1 MPRPNHGGLRFVGRV
16 MALPLALLWGCDDA
30 SGSDD
35 AAPRGGQGGAGGEAA
50 GGGAGV
56 DTYVAGMKR
65 AGVDARLGVTLLDA
79 VPAPPQRELNDWR
92 LRVEDADGMAL
103 SDCALAVGLFMPVH
117 GHSSTT
123 EPVITPADAPG
134 EYRVD
139 DMNFFMP
146 GLWEI
151 TFDLTCGAVT
161 DQVQFAFE
169 IAR

>member
-1 MPRPNHGGLRFVGRV
+1 MSHRSRRGLRRLAHV
-16 MALPLALLWGCDDA
+16 ALCLLPVACE
-30 SGSDD
+30 DD
-35 AAPRGGQGGAGGEAA
+35 AAADDTTGAGGQGGAGGEAA
-50 GGGAGV
+50 GGASGA
-56 DTYVAGMKR
+56 DTYAAGMKR
-65 AGVDARLGVTLLDA
+65 EGVDARLSVTLLDA

-92 LRVEDADGMAL
+92 VRVEDPSGAPV
-103 SDCALAVGLFMPVH
+103 SDCTLAVGLFMPVH

-123 EPVITPADAPG
+123 EPVIAPAEAAG

>member
-1 MPRPNHGGLRFVGRV
+1 MLPMLAGCEDDTGG
-16 MALPLALLWGCDDA
+16 
-30 SGSDD
+30 D
-35 AAPRGGQGGAGGEAA
+35 AASTGGQGGAGGEAA
-50 GGGAGV
+50 GGASGA
-56 DTYVAGMKR
+56 DTYAAGMTR
-65 AGVDARLGVTLLDA
+65 AGVDARLSLTLLDA

-92 LRVEDADGMAL
+92 VRVEDPSGVAVSGCTL
-103 SDCALAVGLFMPVH
+103 GVGLFMPVH

-123 EPVITPADAPG
+123 EPVITPAEAAG
-134 EYRVD
+134 EYRID